1 MSLLTFKLKKR
12 IGMLVREIKVLDLV
26 KENQTLKQD
35 QQYLL
40 EEIDDQCFA
49 KQKLNYVIRDLESI
63 LRGETACNYCR
74 KYKSCSHSKFMVNVC
89 LDFDYIRK
97 PLEGLPDEEE

>member
-1 MSLLTFKLKKR
+1 MFVFKLKKR

-40 EEIDDQCFA
+40 GEIDDHRFA
-49 KQKLNYVIRDLESI
+49 KQKLNYVIRDLENI
-63 LRGETACNYCR
+63 IKGETACNYCR
-74 KYKSCSHSKFMVNVC
+74 KYKSCPHSKFMVNVC

-97 PLEGLPDEEE
+97 PLEGLPNEEDT